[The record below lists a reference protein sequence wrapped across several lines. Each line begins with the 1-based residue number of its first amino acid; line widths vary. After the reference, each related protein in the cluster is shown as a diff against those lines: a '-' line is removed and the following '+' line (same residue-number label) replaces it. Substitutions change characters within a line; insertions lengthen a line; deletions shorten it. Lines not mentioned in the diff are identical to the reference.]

1 MFAGWDTMHWVYVI
15 GIGILAGFLA
25 GQIMR
30 GKGFGVVV
38 DLLIGIVGSFIG
50 AWLFGVLGI
59 AAYGIV
65 AQIIMSTV
73 GALVLLFLL
82 RLIKRA

>member
-1 MFAGWDTMHWVYVI
+1 MFPYWAWEIV
-15 GIGILAGFLA
+15 IGILAGFLA

-30 GKGFGVVV
+30 GKGFGLLV

-50 AWLFGVLGI
+50 GWVFGMLGI
-59 AAYGIV
+59 FPGYGLIGQLIV
-65 AQIIMSTV
+65 AVI
-73 GALVLLFLL
+73 GALLLLFLV